1 MALRVAADDIG
12 DAIVLE
18 APFTSFLDILAAQY
32 PLENLGD
39 LCGPTLGQP
48 PHARDIRLPLLV
60 IHGEIGKIVPIVLG
74 REIFAAPGSAE
85 KQFLEIA
92 SEGHRTLWTPDLQ
105 SALYGF

>member
-1 MALRVAADDIG
+1 
-12 DAIVLE
+12 
-18 APFTSFLDILAAQY
+18 
-32 PLENLGD
+32 
-39 LCGPTLGQP
+39 
-48 PHARDIRLPLLV
+48 
-60 IHGEIGKIVPIVLG
+60 VPIVLG